1 MKSRKKKASS
11 SAEQWDRLVAV
22 SSSRLEVNKTAGMA
36 PSGPPRQPFVRQERS
51 QPDMDRL
58 GIAQILAS
66 IASDVNRS
74 QQTVSGPSS
83 AQTNGNFNMITAPH
97 QHQTPFHPNGPQTV
111 LNSHQSFQANG
122 SLKQEKRPGPNPLA
136 MGNAMSSMLGS
147 KPHFAGQH
155 LPNSPANL
163 LSPPLPN
170 GYLLS
175 PPTARCCPGDVP
187 NILLQILDHHNRAP
201 HNTTPLLEHL
211 QQFKPYES
219 RLCHDHWR
227 KWMSMSVAFLIEA
240 EVARAAQSFAH
251 ISATPS
257 TFTATVPHGVPSPPA
272 DDQPPA
278 KRQRIDGVSCAASY
292 YDCAVACTPQTH
304 CQKLDH
310 GWQHEE
316 PHQLHHAQRPDCGRN
331 PDSGLQLHHA
341 RSSGNDQGPGQVQTP
356 PYAREYDPSSD
367 LVHAPRPDH
376 SQSLNHAQRHDDPQ
390 RSDFVHGHHA
400 VQGPHF
406 VEASDLVQRPDHA
419 QKPGPTELLEH
430 AQRPVLAQGFQYD
443 QGYGH
448 APTLDFA
455 QKLVPAPRLG
465 PAPTLGYVPTVDHG
479 PKLDKARDEEFRR
492 RVVQE
497 LQAKPSLEKGKS
509 HGDVTGRL
517 VLKLLQL
524 CQSPDDGEA
533 YVLTGQEA
541 AAKMEAGPTDCPIF
555 TEGQQLFN
563 WDADKRP
570 VEQMF
575 RRMEN
580 LNRAVSVQVPSRKSH
595 NRSFEKHKLLEIQ
608 QRFLDSGNAD
618 TDDPW
623 NILDLSNPLPPTTM
637 PKFLAGENCQL
648 LPRVRDAVLAGSSGE
663 RTVASKEKWNEWLNV
678 MDWVLMSQG
687 GHNTAPHTDSH
698 GLSTWITV
706 QEGLFGFGWLSKP
719 TKEEQDAWIANPQ
732 EFTGGRWRFTVLSP
746 GKTVFFP
753 SGTIHFV
760 FRLRQG
766 QTLALGGHILQ
777 WNGVERWINVVREQ
791 MRSPHITNED
801 VEWSAPKY
809 VRVITDLIKNRV
821 NNGRVDELGGKEVV
835 DRFLTQVEV
844 SQLVQ
849 LHGMTLPV
857 FC

>member
-1 MKSRKKKASS
+1 MKPRKKKQSS
-11 SAEQWDRLVAV
+11 SDEQWDRLVAV
-22 SSSRLEVNKTAGMA
+22 SSSRLEVNKMAGMA
-36 PSGPPRQPFVRQERS
+36 PSAPPGQPFVQQERG

-74 QQTVSGPSS
+74 QHTAIGPSS
-83 AQTNGNFNMITAPH
+83 AQTNRNFHMTTAPQ
-97 QHQTPFHPNGPQTV
+97 QHQTLFHHGGPQTD
-111 LNSHQSFQANG
+111 LTIHRPFQANG
-122 SLKQEKRPGPNPLA
+122 SLKQETRPEPNSLA
-136 MGNAMSSMLGS
+136 MGNVMSSMLGS
-147 KPHFAGQH
+147 TSQTVRQP
-155 LPNSPANL
+155 LPNGHANL
-163 LSPPLPN
+163 PSPPLPN
-170 GYLLS
+170 GYLF
-175 PPTARCCPGDVP
+175 PPPPARCCPGDVP
-187 NILLQILDHHNRAP
+187 NILLQILDHHHTAP

-240 EVARAAQSFAH
+240 EVARAAAAAH
-251 ISATPS
+251 SSAMPPG
-257 TFTATVPHGVPSPPA
+257 FTAPVPNGVPSPPA
-272 DDQPPA
+272 DDEPPV
-278 KRQRIDGVSCAASY
+278 KRQRIDGVSCPASY

-310 GWQHEE
+310 GWQRDD
-316 PHQLHHAQRPDCGRN
+316 PHQLHHAQRPSYGRD
-331 PDSGLQLHHA
+331 PDNDLQVHHGWG
-341 RSSGNDQGPGQVQTP
+341 SGNDQGPGQAQTP
-356 PYAREYDPSSD
+356 PYVRNYDPSNYP
-367 LVHAPRPDH
+367 V
-376 SQSLNHAQRHDDPQ
+376 HAQRPDQGQNLNKAHRHENVQRPDSVHGYEFVNGPHSAQQPQ
-390 RSDFVHGHHA
+390 FFDRPDFV
-400 VQGPHF
+400 QRQ
-406 VEASDLVQRPDHA
+406 DLVQRPDLV
-419 QKPGPTELLEH
+419 QTPGATQHLEY
-430 AQRPVLAQGFQYD
+430 PQGPHYGN
-443 QGYGH
+443 GYGH
-448 APTLDFA
+448 APMIEHA
-455 QKLVPAPRLG
+455 QKLEAAAMLSHVPRLDYG
-465 PAPTLGYVPTVDHG
+465 PMVDHS
-479 PKLDKARDEEFRR
+479 PKLDKARDQAFRLQ
-492 RVVQE
+492 VVQE
-497 LQAKPSLEKGKS
+497 LQEKPSLEKGKS

-524 CQSPDDGEA
+524 CQPPDDSEA
-533 YVLTGQEA
+533 YVLSGQEA

-555 TEGQQLFN
+555 TEGQQLFS
-563 WDADKRP
+563 WAADTRP

-580 LNRAVSVQVPSRKSH
+580 LNRAVSVQVPSRKSY

-608 QRFLDSGNAD
+608 QRFLDSGNTD

-648 LPRVRDAVLAGSSGE
+648 LLRVRDAVLAGSSGE

-760 FRLRQG
+760 FRLRRG

-809 VRVITDLIKNRV
+809 VRVITDLIKNRL
-821 NNGRVDELGGKEVV
+821 NNGRVDELGGQEVV
-835 DRFLTQVEV
+835 GRFLAQVEV
-844 SQLVQ
+844 S
-849 LHGMTLPV
+849 
-857 FC
+857 